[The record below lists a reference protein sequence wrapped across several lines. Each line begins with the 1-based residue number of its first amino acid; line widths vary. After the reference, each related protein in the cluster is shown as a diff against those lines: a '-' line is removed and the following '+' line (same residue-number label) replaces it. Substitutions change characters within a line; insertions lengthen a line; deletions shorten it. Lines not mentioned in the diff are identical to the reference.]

1 MKKLSVVVFIMA
13 LFFSLASAASAEDWE
28 KYDKPVPTKIL
39 VRVLSHGALAMNENT
54 GAVVVIRDAR
64 TGKEL
69 DKGPV
74 QGSTGDDIALLRAG
88 YPRIR
93 GAMGLVKGDK
103 GFILGDKK
111 ADEEAR
117 LKGWMMSDPYFDIR
131 DTRKPED
138 LTAQVYE
145 AKTDA
150 AVFETTVNISK
161 PTQIVV
167 EAYGPLMPKHAM
179 QSSMQSFWLFPGEDI
194 TGEGIVVELRGL
206 IVDVQD
212 SLREKAVD
220 YASVKDGIEIP
231 FYMRMMCGCP
241 ISVGGKFGIP
251 WEAEGIKITT
261 QAYYKG
267 KLYYEK
273 TDTSDKYWQDV
284 SQFKASVPLP
294 KDLPAGAFSKERVMI
309 RLMAVQPEQNNTGF
323 DEFNIYLNKAK

>member
-1 MKKLSVVVFIMA
+1 MKKASILISIFI
-13 LFFSLASAASAEDWE
+13 LFALASPALAEEWE
-28 KYDKPVPTKIL
+28 KYDKPVPTKII
-39 VRVLSHGALAMNENT
+39 VRVLSHGAKAMNEHA

-74 QGSTGDDIALLRAG
+74 QGSTGDDIALMRAG

-111 ADEEAR
+111 ADEEAKK
-117 LKGWMMSDPYFDIR
+117 KGWMMSDPYFDIR
-131 DTRKPED
+131 DERKPEE
-138 LTAQVYE
+138 LTPQVYE
-145 AKTDA
+145 AKEDA

-161 PTQIVV
+161 PTQIIV
-167 EAYGPLMPKHAM
+167 EAYGPLMPQHAM
-179 QSSMQSFWLFPGEDI
+179 QSAMQSFWLFPGEDI
-194 TGEGIVVELRGL
+194 TGEGIVLELRGL

-212 SLREKAVD
+212 SLREKEVD
-220 YASVKDGIEIP
+220 YDTVKGGIDVP
-231 FYMRMMCGCP
+231 FYMRMTCGCP

-273 TDTSDKYWQDV
+273 SDTSDKYWV
-284 SQFKASVPLP
+284 NTSQFKTNVPLP
-294 KDLPAGAFSKERVMI
+294 KDLPQGTFEKERLKI
-309 RLMAVQPEQNNTGF
+309 RVMAVQPEQNNTGF
-323 DEFNIYLNKAK
+323 DEFNIYLSKAK